1 MLILNIQKRQHYTRY
16 KLINLSQI
24 YWKSITTCECT
35 WLLDASLKRF
45 VVVDCSIN
53 CRGRHVFYHEVYA
66 RKKHGNEAGAMRTLE
81 TLNHRFNSVL
91 ATESLNHQSVQLFY
105 GKHLRNRLLLI
116 CFTYLNYFL
125 KLKYLL
131 N

>member
-1 MLILNIQKRQHYTRY
+1 MAYAYSRHLETTTLYH

-24 YWKSITTCECT
+24 YAKSITTCECT
-35 WLLDASLKRF
+35 WFLDASLKQF
-45 VVVDCSIN
+45 VVVGCSIN

-66 RKKHGNEAGAMRTLE
+66 RKKHSNEAEAMRTLE

-91 ATESLNHQSVQLFY
+91 ATESLNQSVQFFY
-105 GKHLRNRLLLI
+105 GKHLRTSIAVN
-116 CFTYLNYFL
+116 FTYLNYFL